1 MLNRAAG
8 RRAALLTGLAAAWL
22 LLYCAPALAHAT
34 LVEASPARGGEVS
47 EPPDRVELRFT
58 EPVGAEFDPVAVRA
72 ADGTRVDARDG
83 QVDPNDARVVLA
95 GLEELPEGSYTVE
108 WRVTSID
115 GHVIDGRYGFAVAAA
130 GDRPP
135 GDSENGEGTTE
146 ATGAHGGGH
155 RAGPE
160 GGDAG
165 EVASSDRRDPE
176 AEPAAR
182 RTAEI
187 SHGLALGATAFLA
200 GLAPFAVLVW
210 LPATSQSGAGRDAI
224 RPFGLAAWVLLLALA
239 VAGAGELS
247 SYAVRASGQP
257 LSTELFSQTLLDS
270 RVGAV
275 WLVRLGLALLVS
287 ASITAA
293 AGSGRTWPWW
303 AATGTS
309 AILLLTLTG
318 LSHAAATGRPLPLL
332 ADWTHAVAAAVWMG
346 GLLGFAVALF
356 SGPLRWLAT
365 DRQTKLRE
373 RSVRRFSVVAT
384 TAVVVLACTGL
395 YAAVLHVPSPQAL
408 LATPYG
414 RALVAKLVLLTLL
427 LAVGASNFLLRGR
440 GPFGRLLVAELL
452 LALGLFVTTGV
463 LTSLPPPSGA

>member
-1 MLNRAAG
+1 MVVRNGDGVRVDKG
-8 RRAALLTGLAAAWL
+8 
-22 LLYCAPALAHAT
+22 
-34 LVEASPARGGEVS
+34 EAS
-47 EPPDRVELRFT
+47 
-58 EPVGAEFDPVAVRA
+58 VA
-72 ADGTRVDARDG
+72 
-83 QVDPNDARVVLA
+83 PEDARVVLA
-95 GLEELPEGSYTVE
+95 SLEKLPEGSYTVK

-115 GHVIDGRYGFAVAAA
+115 GHVVEGRYDFAVAAA
-130 GDRPP
+130 EEDQSSGDDR
-135 GDSENGEGTTE
+135 GSGENTSQAAGTHSGHH
-146 ATGAHGGGH
+146 AGHDDGRGA
-155 RAGPE
+155 AG
-160 GGDAG
+160 
-165 EVASSDRRDPE
+165 VASPDQGDTVPK
-176 AEPAAR
+176 PAAGR
-182 RTAEI
+182 AAEI
-187 SHGLALGATAFLA
+187 SHGLALAGTAFLA
-200 GLAPFAVLVW
+200 GLAPFAALVW
-210 LPATSQSGAGRDAI
+210 LPASRQSGDGRGAL
-224 RPFGLAAWVLLLALA
+224 RSFGVLACGLLLALA
-239 VAGAGELS
+239 VAGVGELS

-270 RVGAV
+270 RIGAI

-287 ASITAA
+287 ASIAVA

-309 AILLLTLTG
+309 AMLLMTLTG

-356 SGPLRWLAT
+356 SGPLRNLAT

-384 TAVVVLACTGL
+384 AAVVVLACSGL

-427 LAVGASNFLLRGR
+427 LAVGASNLLLRGR
-440 GPFGRLLVAELL
+440 GPLGRLLVAELL
-452 LALGLFVTTGV
+452 LALGLFLATGF